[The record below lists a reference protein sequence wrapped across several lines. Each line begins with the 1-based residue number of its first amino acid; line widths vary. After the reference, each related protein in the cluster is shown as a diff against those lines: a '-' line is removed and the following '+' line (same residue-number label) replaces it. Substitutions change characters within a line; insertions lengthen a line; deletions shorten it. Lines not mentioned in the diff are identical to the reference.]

1 MNRNTYIQSGELVTI
16 LKVKS
21 LFVEICK
28 LLKSLNFRLFVTLLI
43 LGTVPAFILSNLFLN
58 AYYERA
64 ITVRTTDVQNQCK
77 IISNQIV
84 ASDYL
89 VSNQSD
95 TILGELSLI
104 SSLYD
109 GRILII
115 DQDLRV
121 VTDTYNMEASKTMIV
136 EEVIRCFKT
145 GNSAHMVSG
154 RFLEVAVPIQ
164 RIIDEEA
171 GTTET
176 LGVILV
182 SASLDAIRDN
192 KEVLSESANLFLTI
206 LLIFM
211 VLVSVTLAIIFVI
224 PFKRLT
230 RKISAVT
237 EEHIEDEIHEKGYT
251 EIEQISDAFNQLL
264 GRIRLLDV
272 SRQEFV
278 SNVSHELKTPLTS
291 MKVLADSLIQM
302 PDAPVEYYREF
313 MEDISA
319 EIDREN
325 AIIADLL
332 TLVKLDKTRAD
343 MNIQAQNIN
352 DLLELILKRL
362 KPIAEKQNVE
372 MVFESFREVVAE
384 VDEVKLTLALTNFV
398 ENAIKYNKVN
408 GWVHVSLDADHKF
421 FYVKVT
427 DSGCGIPEEAQEH
440 IFERFYRVDKSHS
453 REIGG
458 TGLGLSIAKNVVLM
472 HRGIIEISSVVD
484 EGTTIT
490 VRIPLN
496 YIMNEDKYEKM

>member
-1 MNRNTYIQSGELVTI
+1 M
-16 LKVKS
+16 
-21 LFVEICK
+21 
-28 LLKSLNFRLFVTLLI
+28 TLLVI
-43 LGTVPAFILSNLFLN
+43 GCVPAFIVSEVFLS

-64 ITVRTTDVQNQCK
+64 IAVRTTDVQNQCK

-89 VSNQSD
+89 NSNKSD
-95 TILGELSLI
+95 AIQGELSLI

-109 GRILII
+109 GRIMVI

-121 VTDTYNMEASKTMIV
+121 ITDTYNMEASKTMIA

-145 GNSAHMVSG
+145 GTGVHMVSG
-154 RFLEVAVPIQ
+154 RFIEVAVPIQ
-164 RIIDEEA
+164 RVVDEAA

-182 SASLDAIRDN
+182 SASLDAITDN
-192 KEVLSESANLFLTI
+192 REVLSNSVGLIVGITFLVIAMLSAI
-206 LLIFM
+206 LSSS
-211 VLVSVTLAIIFVI
+211 LVYPLNRLA
-224 PFKRLT
+224 
-230 RKISAVT
+230 RKFHAITAEHT
-237 EEHIEDEIHEKGYT
+237 EEEIQENTYT
-251 EIEQISDAFNQLL
+251 ETEKIADAFNQIVA
-264 GRIRLLDV
+264 RSKLLDE

-291 MKVLADSLIQM
+291 MKVLADSLVMM
-302 PDAPVEYYREF
+302 PDAPVEFYREF
-313 MEDISA
+313 MEDISK

-332 TLVKLDKTRAD
+332 TMVKLDKTQAE

-352 DLLELILKRL
+352 ELLELILKRL
-362 KPIAEKQNVE
+362 KPIAAKQNVE

-398 ENAIKYNKVN
+398 ENAIKYNKEN
-408 GWVHVSLDADHKF
+408 GWVHVSLDADHKY
-421 FYVKVT
+421 FYVKVI
-427 DSGCGIPEEAQEH
+427 DSGCGIPEEDQEH

-484 EGTTIT
+484 EGTTMT

-496 YIMNEDKYEKM
+496 YIV

>member
-1 MNRNTYIQSGELVTI
+1 MT
-16 LKVKS
+16 
-21 LFVEICK
+21 LFV
-28 LLKSLNFRLFVTLLI
+28 
-43 LGTVPAFILSNLFLN
+43 LGVLPAVIVSNVFLN

-64 ITVRTTDVQNQCK
+64 IAVRTTDVQNQCK

-89 VSNQSD
+89 NSNQSD
-95 TILGELSLI
+95 TIQGELSLI

-109 GRILII
+109 GRIMII

-145 GNSAHMVSG
+145 GTSVHMVSG
-154 RFLEVAVPIQ
+154 RLIEVAVPIQ
-164 RIIDEEA
+164 RVIDENA

-182 SASLDAIRDN
+182 SASLDSITDN
-192 KEVLSESANLFLTI
+192 RAVLSDSVGLILTI
-206 LLIFM
+206 TMIVM
-211 VLVSVTLAIIFVI
+211 ILAASILAVAFVH

-230 RKISAVT
+230 KKMKAVT
-237 EEHIEDEIHEKGYT
+237 AEHMEDEIQESAYAET
-251 EIEQISDAFNQLL
+251 MQMADAFNQLKA
-264 GRIRLLDV
+264 RLKILDE

-302 PDAPVEYYREF
+302 PDAPVEFYREF

-325 AIIADLL
+325 TIIADLL
-332 TLVKLDKTRAD
+332 TMVKLDKTQAE
-343 MNIQAQNIN
+343 MNIQAHNIN
-352 DLLELILKRL
+352 ELLELILKRL
-362 KPIAEKQNVE
+362 KPIASKQNVE
-372 MVFESFREVVAE
+372 MVLESFREVVAE
-384 VDEVKLTLALTNFV
+384 LDEVKLTLALTNFV
-398 ENAIKYNKVN
+398 ENAIKYNKEN

-427 DSGCGIPEEAQEH
+427 DSGCGIPEEDQEH

-458 TGLGLSIAKNVVLM
+458 TGLGLAIAKNIVLM
-472 HRGIIEISSVVD
+472 HKGIIEISSVID

-496 YIMNEDKYEKM
+496 YIV

>member
-1 MNRNTYIQSGELVTI
+1 MYIRSGELVII
-16 LKVKS
+16 LKDKNIFVSIRK
-21 LFVEICK
+21 LF
-28 LLKSLNFRLFVTLLI
+28 KSLNFRLFVTLLV
-43 LGTVPAFILSNLFLN
+43 LGFIPAMIVSNVFLN

-64 ITVRTTDVQNQCK
+64 IAVRTTDVQNQCK

-89 VSNQSD
+89 TSNKSD
-95 TILGELSLI
+95 TISGELSLI

-109 GRILII
+109 GRIMII

-121 VTDTYNMEASKTMIV
+121 ITDTYNMEASKTMIV

-145 GNSAHMVSG
+145 GTSVHMISG
-154 RFLEVAVPIQ
+154 RFIEVAVPIQ
-164 RIIDEEA
+164 RVVDETA

-192 KEVLSESANLFLTI
+192 REVLQDSVNLILTI
-206 LLIFM
+206 AVIMLLVISV
-211 VLVSVTLAIIFVI
+211 VLSNMFVH
-224 PFKRLT
+224 PFKRLIK
-230 RKISAVT
+230 KISAVT
-237 EEHIEDEIHEKGYT
+237 AEHIEDEIYESSYT
-251 EIEQISDAFNQLL
+251 EIEQVLEAFNQLL
-264 GRIRLLDV
+264 RKIKLLDK

-291 MKVLADSLIQM
+291 MKVLADSLTQM
-302 PDAPVEYYREF
+302 PDAPVEFYKEF

-332 TLVKLDKTRAD
+332 TMVKLDKTEAELNVQAHN
-343 MNIQAQNIN
+343 MNE
-352 DLLELILKRL
+352 LLELILKRL
-362 KPIAEKQNVE
+362 RPIAAQHNIE
-372 MVFESFREVVAE
+372 MVFESFREVTAE

-398 ENAIKYNKVN
+398 ENAIKYNKEN
-408 GWVHVSLDADHKF
+408 GWVHVSLDADHKYF
-421 FYVKVT
+421 FVKVT

-458 TGLGLSIAKNVVLM
+458 TGLGLAIAKNIVLM
-472 HRGIIEISSVVD
+472 HKGIIEISSVVD
-484 EGTTIT
+484 EGTTVT

-496 YIMNEDKYEKM
+496 YIVQKGERI

>member
-1 MNRNTYIQSGELVTI
+1 MT
-16 LKVKS
+16 
-21 LFVEICK
+21 LFV
-28 LLKSLNFRLFVTLLI
+28 LGI
-43 LGTVPAFILSNLFLN
+43 LPAVIVSNVFLN

-64 ITVRTTDVQNQCK
+64 IAVRTTDVQNQCK

-89 VSNQSD
+89 NSNQSD
-95 TILGELSLI
+95 TIQGELSLI

-109 GRILII
+109 GRIMII

-145 GNSAHMVSG
+145 GTSVHMVSG
-154 RFLEVAVPIQ
+154 RFIEVAVPIQ
-164 RIIDEEA
+164 RVIDENA

-182 SASLDAIRDN
+182 SASLDSITDN
-192 KEVLSESANLFLTI
+192 RAVLSDSVGLILTI
-206 LLIFM
+206 TMIVM
-211 VLVSVTLAIIFVI
+211 ILAASILAVAFVH

-230 RKISAVT
+230 KKMKAVT
-237 EEHIEDEIHEKGYT
+237 AEHMEDEIQESAYAET
-251 EIEQISDAFNQLL
+251 MQMADAFNQLKA
-264 GRIRLLDV
+264 RLKILDE

-302 PDAPVEYYREF
+302 PDAPVEFYREF

-325 AIIADLL
+325 TIIADLL
-332 TLVKLDKTRAD
+332 TMVKLDKTQAE
-343 MNIQAQNIN
+343 MNIQAHNIN
-352 DLLELILKRL
+352 ELLELILKRL
-362 KPIAEKQNVE
+362 KPIASKQNVE
-372 MVFESFREVVAE
+372 MVLESFREVVAE

-398 ENAIKYNKVN
+398 ENAIKYNKEN

-427 DSGCGIPEEAQEH
+427 DSGCGIPEEDQEH

-458 TGLGLSIAKNVVLM
+458 TGLGLAIAKNIVLM
-472 HRGIIEISSVVD
+472 HKGIIEISSVID

-496 YIMNEDKYEKM
+496 YIV

>member
-1 MNRNTYIQSGELVTI
+1 MTF
-16 LKVKS
+16 
-21 LFVEICK
+21 FVLGWIPA
-28 LLKSLNFRLFVTLLI
+28 LI
-43 LGTVPAFILSNLFLN
+43 VSNVFLN

-64 ITVRTTDVQNQCK
+64 IAVRTTDVQNQCK

-84 ASDYL
+84 SSDYL
-89 VSNQSD
+89 NSNTSD

-109 GRILII
+109 GRIMII
-115 DQDLRV
+115 DQDLKV
-121 VTDTYNMEASKTMIV
+121 ITDTYNLEASKTMIV

-145 GNSAHMVSG
+145 GTSVHVVSG
-154 RFLEVAVPIQ
+154 RFIEVAVPIQ
-164 RIIDEEA
+164 RVIDETA

-182 SASLDAIRDN
+182 SASLDAITDN
-192 KEVLSESANLFLTI
+192 REVLQDSVGLILTI
-206 LLIFM
+206 ALVMIILLAV
-211 VLVSVTLAIIFVI
+211 VLSNMFVH
-224 PFKRLT
+224 PFRRLT
-230 RKISAVT
+230 KKINAVT
-237 EEHIEDEIHEKGYT
+237 AEHIEDDIVEKSYT
-251 EIEQISDAFNQLL
+251 ETEQIAGAFNQLL
-264 GRIRLLDV
+264 GKIKILDE

-291 MKVLADSLIQM
+291 MKVLADSLVQM
-302 PDAPVEYYREF
+302 PDVPVEYYREF

-332 TLVKLDKTRAD
+332 TMVKLDKTQAE
-343 MNIQAQNIN
+343 MNIQPHNIN
-352 DLLELILKRL
+352 ELLELILKRL
-362 KPIAEKQNVE
+362 RPIAEKQNIE
-372 MVFESFREVVAE
+372 MVLESFREVTAE

-398 ENAIKYNKVN
+398 ENAIKYNKEN
-408 GWVHVSLDADHKF
+408 GWVHVSLDANHKF
-421 FYVKVT
+421 FFVKVI

-458 TGLGLSIAKNVVLM
+458 TGLGLAIAKNIVLM
-472 HRGIIEISSVVD
+472 HKGIIEISSVVD
-484 EGTTIT
+484 EGTTMT

-496 YIMNEDKYEKM
+496 YIA

>member
-1 MNRNTYIQSGELVTI
+1 MYIRSGELVII
-16 LKVKS
+16 LKDKNIFVSIRK
-21 LFVEICK
+21 LF
-28 LLKSLNFRLFVTLLI
+28 KSLNFRLFVTLLVI
-43 LGTVPAFILSNLFLN
+43 GCVPAIIVSKVFLS

-64 ITVRTTDVQNQCK
+64 IAVRTTDVQNQCK

-89 VSNQSD
+89 NSNKSD
-95 TILGELSLI
+95 AIQGELSLI

-109 GRILII
+109 GRIMVI

-121 VTDTYNMEASKTMIV
+121 ITDTYDMEASKTMIV

-145 GNSAHMVSG
+145 GTGVHMVSG
-154 RFLEVAVPIQ
+154 RFIEVAVPIQ
-164 RIIDEEA
+164 RVVDEAA

-182 SASLDAIRDN
+182 SASLDAITDN
-192 KEVLSESANLFLTI
+192 REVLSNSVG
-206 LLIFM
+206 LIVGITF
-211 VLVSVTLAIIFVI
+211 FVI
-224 PFKRLT
+224 AMLSAILSSSLVYPLNRLA
-230 RKISAVT
+230 RKFHAITAEHT
-237 EEHIEDEIHEKGYT
+237 EEEIQENTYT
-251 EIEQISDAFNQLL
+251 ETEKIADAFNQIVA
-264 GRIRLLDV
+264 RSKLLDE

-291 MKVLADSLIQM
+291 MKVLADSLVMM
-302 PDAPVEYYREF
+302 PDAPVEFYREF
-313 MEDISA
+313 MEDISK

-332 TLVKLDKTRAD
+332 TMVKLDKTQAE

-352 DLLELILKRL
+352 ELLELILKRL
-362 KPIAEKQNVE
+362 KPIAAKQNVE

-398 ENAIKYNKVN
+398 ENAIKYNKEN
-408 GWVHVSLDADHKF
+408 GWVHVSLDADHKY
-421 FYVKVT
+421 FYVKVI
-427 DSGCGIPEEAQEH
+427 DSGCGIPEEDQEH

-484 EGTTIT
+484 EGTTMT

-496 YIMNEDKYEKM
+496 YIV

>member
-1 MNRNTYIQSGELVTI
+1 MYIQSGVLVITS
-16 LKVKS
+16 KVKNIFLAIRK
-21 LFVEICK
+21 LF
-28 LLKSLNFRLFVTLLI
+28 KSLNFRLFVTLLVI
-43 LGTVPAFILSNLFLN
+43 GCVPAFIVSEVFLS

-64 ITVRTTDVQNQCK
+64 IAVRTTDVQNQCK

-89 VSNQSD
+89 NSNKSD
-95 TILGELSLI
+95 AIQGELSLI

-109 GRILII
+109 GRIMVI

-121 VTDTYNMEASKTMIV
+121 ITDTYNMEASKTMIV

-145 GNSAHMVSG
+145 GTGVHMVSG
-154 RFLEVAVPIQ
+154 RFIEVAVPIQ
-164 RIIDEEA
+164 RVVDEAA

-182 SASLDAIRDN
+182 SASLDAITDN
-192 KEVLSESANLFLTI
+192 REVLSNSVG
-206 LLIFM
+206 LIVGITF
-211 VLVSVTLAIIFVI
+211 FVI
-224 PFKRLT
+224 AMLSAILSSSLVYPLNRLA
-230 RKISAVT
+230 RKFHAITAEHT
-237 EEHIEDEIHEKGYT
+237 EEEIQENTYT
-251 EIEQISDAFNQLL
+251 ETEKIADAFNQIVA
-264 GRIRLLDV
+264 RSKLLDE

-291 MKVLADSLIQM
+291 MKVLADSLVMM
-302 PDAPVEYYREF
+302 PDAPVEFYREF
-313 MEDISA
+313 MEDISK

-332 TLVKLDKTRAD
+332 TMVKLDKTQAE

-352 DLLELILKRL
+352 ELLELILKRL
-362 KPIAEKQNVE
+362 KPIAAKQNVE

-398 ENAIKYNKVN
+398 ENAIKYNKEN
-408 GWVHVSLDADHKF
+408 GWVHVSLDADHKY
-421 FYVKVT
+421 FYVKVI
-427 DSGCGIPEEAQEH
+427 DSGCGIPEEDQEH

-484 EGTTIT
+484 EGTTMT

-496 YIMNEDKYEKM
+496 YIV

>member
-1 MNRNTYIQSGELVTI
+1 MYIPSGELVII
-16 LKVKS
+16 LKDNKIFITV
-21 LFVEICK
+21 CK
-28 LLKSLNFRLFVTLLI
+28 LLKSLNFRLFVTFFVLGWIPALI
-43 LGTVPAFILSNLFLN
+43 VSNVFLN

-64 ITVRTTDVQNQCK
+64 IAVRTTDVQNQCK

-84 ASDYL
+84 SSDYL
-89 VSNQSD
+89 NSNTSD

-115 DQDLRV
+115 DQDLKV
-121 VTDTYNMEASKTMIV
+121 ITDTYNLEASKTMIV

-145 GNSAHMVSG
+145 GTSVHVVSG
-154 RFLEVAVPIQ
+154 RFIEVAVPIQ
-164 RIIDEEA
+164 RVIDETA

-182 SASLDAIRDN
+182 SASLDAITDN
-192 KEVLSESANLFLTI
+192 REVLQDSVGLILTI
-206 LLIFM
+206 ALVMILL
-211 VLVSVTLAIIFVI
+211 LAVALSNMFVH
-224 PFKRLT
+224 PFRRLT
-230 RKISAVT
+230 KKINAVT
-237 EEHIEDEIHEKGYT
+237 AEHIEDDIVEKSYT
-251 EIEQISDAFNQLL
+251 ETEQIAGAFNQLL
-264 GRIRLLDV
+264 GKIKILDE

-291 MKVLADSLIQM
+291 MKVLADSLVQM
-302 PDAPVEYYREF
+302 PDVPVEYYREF

-332 TLVKLDKTRAD
+332 TMVKLDKTQAE
-343 MNIQAQNIN
+343 MNIQPHNIN
-352 DLLELILKRL
+352 ELLELILKRL
-362 KPIAEKQNVE
+362 RPIAEKQNIE
-372 MVFESFREVVAE
+372 MVLESFREVTAE

-398 ENAIKYNKVN
+398 ENAIKYNKEN
-408 GWVHVSLDADHKF
+408 GWVHVSLDANHKF
-421 FYVKVT
+421 FFVKVI

-458 TGLGLSIAKNVVLM
+458 TGLGLAIAKNIVLM
-472 HRGIIEISSVVD
+472 HKGIIEISSVVD
-484 EGTTIT
+484 EGTTMT

-496 YIMNEDKYEKM
+496 YIA

>member
-1 MNRNTYIQSGELVTI
+1 MYIPSGELVII
-16 LKVKS
+16 LKDNKI
-21 LFVEICK
+21 FITICK
-28 LLKSLNFRLFVTLLI
+28 LFKSLNFRLFVTFFMLGWIPALI
-43 LGTVPAFILSNLFLN
+43 VSNVFLN

-64 ITVRTTDVQNQCK
+64 IAVRTTDVQNQCK

-84 ASDYL
+84 SSDYL
-89 VSNQSD
+89 NSNTSD

-109 GRILII
+109 GRIMII
-115 DQDLRV
+115 DQDLKV
-121 VTDTYNMEASKTMIV
+121 ITDTYNLEASKTMIV

-145 GNSAHMVSG
+145 GTSVHVVSG
-154 RFLEVAVPIQ
+154 RFIEVAVPIQ
-164 RIIDEEA
+164 RVIDETA

-182 SASLDAIRDN
+182 SASLDAITDN
-192 KEVLSESANLFLTI
+192 REVLQDSVGLILTI
-206 LLIFM
+206 ALVMIILLAV
-211 VLVSVTLAIIFVI
+211 VLSNMFVH
-224 PFKRLT
+224 PFRRLT
-230 RKISAVT
+230 KKINAVT
-237 EEHIEDEIHEKGYT
+237 AEHIEDDIVEKSYT
-251 EIEQISDAFNQLL
+251 ETEQIAGAFNQLL
-264 GRIRLLDV
+264 GKIKILDE

-291 MKVLADSLIQM
+291 MKVLADSLVQM
-302 PDAPVEYYREF
+302 PDVPVEYYREF

-332 TLVKLDKTRAD
+332 TMVKLDKTQAE
-343 MNIQAQNIN
+343 MNIQPHNIN
-352 DLLELILKRL
+352 ELLELILKRL
-362 KPIAEKQNVE
+362 RPIAEKQNIE
-372 MVFESFREVVAE
+372 MVFESFREVIAE

-398 ENAIKYNKVN
+398 ENAIKYNKEN
-408 GWVHVSLDADHKF
+408 GWVHVSLDANHKYF
-421 FYVKVT
+421 FVKVI

-458 TGLGLSIAKNVVLM
+458 TGLGLAIAKNIVLM
-472 HRGIIEISSVVD
+472 HKGIIEISSVVD
-484 EGTTIT
+484 EGTTMT

-496 YIMNEDKYEKM
+496 YIA